1 MKAVVMAGGEGSRLR
16 PLTKDRPKPMVP
28 MVNKPMISH
37 ILDLLKRHGITDVVM
52 TTMYMADTIHD
63 FFGDGSAWGMNIQYA
78 VEEIPLGTAG
88 SVKNAEALLGGDTF
102 LVISGDALTD
112 FDLSQLIA
120 FHKEKQ
126 AKVTLTLYRVPT
138 PLEYGVVITDDQNR
152 ITQFLEKP
160 GWSEVISD
168 QVNTGVYVIEPEV
181 LDLIEPGQSVDWSND
196 VFPQFL
202 TQPGSMYGFVADGY
216 WTDVGNLN
224 EYVRATGDLLSG
236 RVNLE
241 PLGQRWGENIWVG
254 SDDVEIAPDAV
265 LSGPIYLGAGVRV
278 KGGVHIEGPTVIR
291 NDTIVDSRASI
302 SHSIIWRGCYIG
314 EDVRLEGTIVGRGC
328 SIKSKAMLKEGS
340 VVADGSI
347 IHENAIIYENVRLW
361 PKKEVDSGT
370 RVHESIIWG
379 SRVRRTLFGR
389 FGISGVV
396 NVDLTPEMAAK
407 IGAATGAYFP
417 KGSWITIN
425 RDVHRSSRMLKRAII
440 AGLPAA
446 GVNVWDLASVPGPVA
461 RYYTSQTEAVA
472 GINVR
477 LSPFDQR
484 VVDIHIFNGS
494 GLDLS
499 NAVER
504 KIERIYFREDFRR
517 AYMDEIGLIEYA
529 PAVLPLYKK
538 DFLAAVDKQAI
549 IDRQYK
555 VVVDYSYGT
564 SSDILPELLH
574 SLKVEQVPLNA
585 HPSENKL
592 AVLEAQFQAGLR
604 QLGAITRVL
613 GDVSFGAK
621 LDVSGEKIFIVCSDG
636 TLLSSMDTALVL
648 AELIMRS
655 HPGKRLVATVT
666 MPTAVDEI
674 AQRYGGSVIRCKYDL
689 HDLMG
694 KSQEPDVVL
703 AMDGRGNFVV
713 PEFHPSVD
721 GMMALAQLLENLAL
735 QNATLRDVLNTLP
748 SHWVG
753 SVQVD
758 TPWSHKGMVMRVL
771 NETYKGENVQTMD
784 GVKVFLG
791 ERRWVLMRPDAD
803 KAIFHIDV
811 EGDNEEDV
819 KNLLNTYKQKIEAI
833 IQ

>member
-37 ILDLLKRHGITDVVM
+37 ILDLLKRYGITDVVM
-52 TTMYMADTIHD
+52 TTMYMADMIHD

-78 VEEIPLGTAG
+78 VEETPLGTAG
-88 SVKNAEALLGGDTF
+88 SVKNAASLLQDDTF

-112 FDLSQLIA
+112 FNLGQIIA
-120 FHKEKQ
+120 FHKEKK

-138 PLEYGVVITDDQNR
+138 PLEYGVVITDDAGQ

-168 QVNTGVYVIEPEV
+168 QVNTGIYVIEPEV
-181 LDLIEPGQSVDWSND
+181 LDLIKPGKPVDWSND
-196 VFPQFL
+196 IFPQFL
-202 TQPGSMYGFVADGY
+202 SQPGSMYGFVANGY
-216 WTDVGNLN
+216 WTDVGNIN

-241 PLGQRWGENIWVG
+241 PLGRHWGDNVWLG
-254 SDDVEIAPDAV
+254 SDDVEIAPDAI
-265 LSGPIYLGAGVRV
+265 LKGPIYLGPGVRI
-278 KGGVHIEGPTVIR
+278 KGGVHIDGPTVIR
-291 NDTIVDSRASI
+291 NDTIIDSRVEVT
-302 SHSIIWRGCYIG
+302 HSILWRGCYIG
-314 EDVRLEGTIVGRGC
+314 EDVQLSGTIVGRGC
-328 SIKSKAMLKEGS
+328 SIKSKAMLHDGS

-361 PKKEVDSGT
+361 PKKEVESGAQ
-370 RVHESIIWG
+370 VHESIIWG

-407 IGAATGAYFP
+407 VGAAVGAHFP
-417 KGSWITIN
+417 KGSWVTIN

-461 RYYTSQTEAVA
+461 RYYTRQTEAVA

-529 PAVLPLYKK
+529 PGVLSHYEK
-538 DFLAAVDKQAI
+538 DFLAAVNNDAI
-549 IDRQYK
+549 VNRKYK

-564 SSDILPELLH
+564 SSSILPALLQ
-574 SLKVEQVPLNA
+574 SLAVEQVPLNA
-585 HPSENKL
+585 HPSETKL
-592 AVLEAQFQAGLR
+592 AVLEEQFQAGLY
-604 QLGAITRVL
+604 QLGAITKVL
-613 GDVSFGAK
+613 QDVSFGAK
-621 LDVSGEKIFIVCSDG
+621 LDVSGEKLFIVCKDG
-636 TLLSSMDTALVL
+636 QPLSSMETALVL

-666 MPTAVDEI
+666 MPTALDEI

-694 KSQEPDVVL
+694 QSQEPDVIL

-713 PEFHPSVD
+713 PEFHPAVD
-721 GMMALAQLLENLAL
+721 GMMALAQLLETMAV
-735 QNATLRDVLNTLP
+735 QQTTLHDVRDTLP
-748 SHWVG
+748 PHWVG

-758 TPWSHKGMVMRVL
+758 TPWAHKGKVMRVL
-771 NETYKGENVQTMD
+771 NETYKSDNVQTLD

-791 ERRWVLMRPDAD
+791 GRRWVLMRPDAD
-803 KAIFHIDV
+803 KAVFHIDV

-819 KNLLNTYKQKIEAI
+819 KNLLYTFQQKIESI
-833 IQ
+833 IR